1 MPLLFQKRLLGKFM
15 VYFDQPRTLYPE
27 EHRLAETIGRHVAFG
42 LARVDAE
49 NKAAAALARER
60 TARSE
65 ADAARSEAE
74 RASQTKDEFLA
85 MLAHELRNPLGVIVH
100 AVKVLDQVADLPAD
114 AVRAASMID
123 RQSSHLAR
131 LLDDLLDVARITSGR
146 IELRSEPLDLRAV
159 IGLAVDAQRV
169 GVRAKE
175 QQLTVSLPPAEVM
188 VTGDPVRLQQVI
200 GNLVHNASKYSA
212 KGGSIRIEARQEGD
226 AAVLRV
232 SDDGE
237 GIATDRLESIFA
249 LFVQGNPT
257 LARTEGGLGIGLTLV
272 KRVVELHRGQVI
284 ARSAGAGQGAAFEVR
299 LPSTGAVPLSLPP
312 AQTPGQTPARRILVV
327 EDHDDGREA
336 LVTLLRLQGHEVSEA
351 AGGRPA
357 LDLAKAQEPEVVL
370 LDIGLPDL
378 DGYEVARSLRQ
389 SLGPDV
395 RLVALTGYGQP
406 MDRERAMRA
415 GFDAHLLKPV
425 DFEKINE
432 ILAAPARGRLGL
444 TRR

>member
-1 MPLLFQKRLLGKFM
+1 
-15 VYFDQPRTLYPE
+15 
-27 EHRLAETIGRHVAFG
+27 
-42 LARVDAE
+42 
-49 NKAAAALARER
+49 
-60 TARSE
+60 
-65 ADAARSEAE
+65 
-74 RASQTKDEFLA
+74 
-85 MLAHELRNPLGVIVH
+85 
-100 AVKVLDQVADLPAD
+100 
-114 AVRAASMID
+114 
-123 RQSSHLAR
+123 
-131 LLDDLLDVARITSGR
+131 VARITSGR

-159 IGLAVDAQRV
+159 IGLAVDAQRL
-169 GVRAKE
+169 GVQAKE

-188 VTGDPVRLQQVI
+188 VTGDPVRLQQVV

-212 KGGSIRIEARQEGD
+212 KGGSIRIEARPEGD
-226 AAVLRV
+226 EAVLTV

-237 GIATDRLESIFA
+237 GIATDRLESIFE

-284 ARSAGAGQGAAFEVR
+284 GRSAGAGQGAVFEVR
-299 LPSTGAVPLSLPP
+299 LPATGAVLRGLPP
-312 AQTPGQTPARRILVV
+312 AETAGRVPARRILVV

-336 LVTLLRLQGHEVSEA
+336 LVMLLRLQGHEVSEA
-351 AGGRPA
+351 AGGRQA
-357 LDLAKAQEPEVVL
+357 LDLAKGQRPEVVL

-378 DGYEVARSLRQ
+378 DGYEVARSLRG
-389 SLGPDV
+389 SLGLDV

-432 ILAAPARGRLGL
+432 ILAVLPADASA
-444 TRR
+444 